1 MKAFK
6 RILSIIMASVLV
18 FSVFA
23 MNASAADMVRSGDV
37 NGDGNITAADART
50 ALRIAAQISYAD
62 AMQRSYADADGNGK
76 VTSADAR
83 LILRVAARID
93 DEDVLAMFDPENI
106 PETPDVPIP
115 PEEPVIP
122 DYDTDTKEMTLCE
135 GDSQYLSYF
144 ILKDRDNAEWTSSN
158 PACVTVDKDG
168 VITAVKRGF
177 SCIIVEC
184 GDDVYYYEITV
195 KNAIQIKADSFRN
208 KYPDGYYWN
217 KHTPSAKYPDV
228 TETPCDDHE
237 SGTYAYCKGQC
248 AGFAA
253 LMFQEVHGVSMYS
266 YGKKGVTWDTVKP
279 GDYIRLVKHHSIYV
293 LDVIEEG
300 DVIGY
305 DHYAKKNITADEKQ
319 LIVVHC
325 NWGWTCNIIW
335 DDVFTQKYAID
346 PNYSYTI

>member
-1 MKAFK
+1 
-6 RILSIIMASVLV
+6 MASVLI
-18 FSVFA
+18 FSVFV
-23 MNASAADMVRSGDV
+23 MNASAADVVRSGDV
-37 NGDGNITAADART
+37 NGDGDITAADARLV
-50 ALRIAAQISYAD
+50 LRIAARIESAD
-62 AMQRSYADADGNGK
+62 GIQKNYSDADGNGK

-83 LILRVAARID
+83 LILRVAARVD
-93 DEDVLAMFDPENI
+93 DESVLAMFDPTSEVEPDIPVEPEI
-106 PETPDVPIP
+106 PE
-115 PEEPVIP
+115 IP
-122 DYDTDTKEMTLCE
+122 DYDTDTKEMLLCE

-144 ILKDRDNAEWTSSN
+144 ILKDRDNAKWTSSN
-158 PACVTVDKDG
+158 PVCVTVDSDG

-184 GDDVYYYEITV
+184 GDDVYYYEVTV
-195 KNAIQIKADSFRN
+195 KNPVQIKADSFRN

-217 KHTPSAKYPDV
+217 NHTPSETYPDV

-305 DHYAKKNITADEKQ
+305 NRYSKENIVATEKQ

-346 PNYSYTI
+346 SNYSYTLG